1 MKALDEYSDA
11 ELFYLMTEEK
21 KTAEKAFAEL
31 YARHSSRVFA
41 FCRRFLGNK
50 EEAQDI
56 FQDTFIRFHQSASKD
71 REMTNVPAFLLTI
84 ARNLCVNYKRRERTD
99 VSFEEYMYESEDD
112 TNERK
117 ELLGIL
123 KTAVSNLSE
132 EYREVF
138 ILREYDG
145 LSYAE
150 IAKVTNEKLP
160 TVKVRIHRAKQK
172 IREAL
177 EPYFDELKKFE

>member
-1 MKALDEYSDA
+1 
-11 ELFYLMTEEK
+11 
-21 KTAEKAFAEL
+21 
-31 YARHSSRVFA
+31 
-41 FCRRFLGNK
+41 
-50 EEAQDI
+50 
-56 FQDTFIRFHQSASKD
+56 
-71 REMTNVPAFLLTI
+71 
-84 ARNLCVNYKRRERTD
+84 
-99 VSFEEYMYESEDD
+99 MYESEDD